1 MYTLL
6 LLFVCSYVF
15 VLLYYYPHGVCIT
28 LELTGIDV
36 LDILEEEEDTT
47 GQEAIAVADNNDDN
61 MEDGGGGRSVREL
74 VLTYVLPSV
83 SGVCGCVV
91 VCVVVVFAGR
101 YLRRLRKRSRCVE
114 AAAQRNSHSDTE

>member
-1 MYTLL
+1 MSVHMCLCY
-6 LLFVCSYVF
+6 YI
-15 VLLYYYPHGVCIT
+15 YYPHGVYIT

-36 LDILEEEEDTT
+36 LDILEEEGTT

-61 MEDGGGGRSVREL
+61 MDDGGGGRSVREL